1 MEQLNLKVPEA
12 KPANTSWTITTIQMY
27 WDIKVFHVRLR
38 DSNGAETVFEY
49 NGDAATK
56 VLNDLN
62 NPKETGSL
70 QKRVFLKLAADGF
83 LTGTVAGT
91 PD

>member
-1 MEQLNLKVPEA
+1 MPII
-12 KPANTSWTITTIQMY
+12 PITEKIV
-27 WDIKVFHVRLR
+27 IFLLIFCSS